1 MNFWRLGSSV
11 AVVAALVACGG
22 GSDDPEQKEL
32 FSVWREQG
40 SNTPV
45 DLTGGAFSVPLNF
58 SLYFTGGAQCNC
70 NMTLIGDQSSGAYVI
85 NSCRFV
91 AGSASQDPGCSALS
105 DTGRYSNLD
114 GVLTTTSDTGEV
126 STYR

>member
-1 MNFWRLGSSV
+1 MRFWKLGSSV
-11 AVVAALVACGG
+11 AVLAALVACGG
-22 GSDDPEQKEL
+22 GSDSPEQKEL
-32 FSVWREQG
+32 FSLWQEQG

-45 DLTGGAFSVPLNF
+45 DLSGGAFSAPLTF
-58 SLYFTGGAQCNC
+58 SLFFTGGAQCNC
-70 NMTLIGDQSSGAYVI
+70 NMTLVGNQTGGAYVI

-105 DTGRYSNLD
+105 DTGRYTNVDS
-114 GVLTTTSDTGEV
+114 VLTITSDTGEV